1 MPAPVAR
8 GHSCVLAI
16 LICRQRILKKQ
27 KAHEVTR
34 DVTAWAFSVSDRFCE
49 QSASGLGPPRS
60 AQPDPCFATGV
71 RQTVDR
77 DSFRR
82 DRSPNRVAW
91 RFPDWTAVGFALPSP
106 FLGSHISPS
115 PAQSPPVTVGIW
127 KRFLESVVGSM
138 PRSPIDSLDAA
149 LGTTC
154 GDVNPDCS

>member
-1 MPAPVAR
+1 MLRCNASEAA
-8 GHSCVLAI
+8 GI
-16 LICRQRILKKQ
+16 KQ

-34 DVTAWAFSVSDRFCE
+34 DVTAWAFAVSDRFCE

-82 DRSPNRVAW
+82 DRSPNGVAW

-106 FLGSHISPS
+106 FLGSSISHIPVDRSRHFRSLSTTIRRQPS
-115 PAQSPPVTVGIW
+115 PIFW
-127 KRFLESVVGSM
+127 
-138 PRSPIDSLDAA
+138 AA
-149 LGTTC
+149 LGSTHHQPK
-154 GDVNPDCS
+154 DSLLAA